1 MSSTGPQPV
10 RTAKADLIMDVQI
23 ANRQRRHKIS
33 LKMIRQAAR
42 ILLDALKRPD
52 AELSILLVDDREIAG
67 INLVFLNRHGPTNVI
82 AFPMREGAYGDL
94 TPNLLGDVV
103 ICVDTAHRESRLAGR
118 TIEERLTEL
127 LVHGVLHLCGY
138 DHENGGRQARR
149 MAAKSRRLVEKI
161 ENSWKLEARSSK
173 PKQGK
178 SPPAIQKLRNGRSTR
193 S

>member
-1 MSSTGPQPV
+1 
-10 RTAKADLIMDVQI
+10 MDIQI
-23 ANRQRRHKIS
+23 ANRQRRHTIS
-33 LKMIRQAAR
+33 LKKVRQAAR

-67 INLVFLNRHGPTNVI
+67 MNLAYLNRHGPTNVI

-118 TIEERLTEL
+118 TLDERLTEL

-138 DHENGGRQARR
+138 DHENGGSPARR
-149 MAAKSRRLVEKI
+149 MTAKSRRLVKQI
-161 ENSWKLEARSSK
+161 EASWKLEVGNSK
-173 PKQGK
+173 PKQRK
-178 SPPAIQKLRNGRSTR
+178 APPATQESRKSRSTR

>member
-1 MSSTGPQPV
+1 
-10 RTAKADLIMDVQI
+10 MDIQI
-23 ANRQRRHKIS
+23 SNRQKRHKIS
-33 LKMIRQAAR
+33 LKRIRQAAR

-67 INLVFLNRHGPTNVI
+67 MNLAFLNRHGPTNVI

-94 TPNLLGDVV
+94 SPNLLGDVV
-103 ICVDTAHRESRLAGR
+103 ICVDTADRESRLIGR

-138 DHENGGRQARR
+138 DHENGGRPARR
-149 MAAKSRRLVEKI
+149 MAAKSRRLVQRI
-161 ENSWKLEARSSK
+161 EDSRKLEARSSK
-173 PKQGK
+173 PKQAK
-178 SPPAIQKLRNGRSTR
+178 ALPALPELRKRRSTR

>member
-1 MSSTGPQPV
+1 
-10 RTAKADLIMDVQI
+10 MDIQI
-23 ANRQRRHKIS
+23 ANRQKRHKIS
-33 LKMIRQAAR
+33 LKKIRQAAR

-52 AELSILLVDDREIAG
+52 AELSILIVDDREIAG
-67 INLVFLNRHGPTNVI
+67 MNLAFLNRHGPTNVI

-118 TIEERLTEL
+118 TLEERLTEL

-138 DHENGGRQARR
+138 DHENGGRPARR
-149 MAAKSRRLVEKI
+149 MAAKSRRLVKKI
-161 ENSWKLEARSSK
+161 EESYKLEAQSSK
-173 PKQGK
+173 PKK
-178 SPPAIQKLRNGRSTR
+178 AKELPAIQKLRKSRSTR